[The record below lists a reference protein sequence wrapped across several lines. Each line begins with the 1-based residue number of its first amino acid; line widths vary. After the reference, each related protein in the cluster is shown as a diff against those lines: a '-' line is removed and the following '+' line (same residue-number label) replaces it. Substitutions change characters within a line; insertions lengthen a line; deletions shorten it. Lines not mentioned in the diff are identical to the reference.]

1 MFTRFII
8 KTQQNTTD
16 RKIFMEKGQDNKD
29 PMLPENQTYKFRYDY
44 KKKLGIRYNTIPYN
58 SNLDMSFFLSLNF
71 TI

>member
-44 KKKLGIRYNTIPYN
+44 KKKLGIRYNTIP
-58 SNLDMSFFLSLNF
+58 
-71 TI
+71 